1 MRVVTGCDLNGYQK
15 LPEMSY
21 GDRVTAEEDRS
32 ATGPTMTGGWS
43 SLLLTLRFA
52 TELATMAVLAWA
64 AASAGIALGWRIVLA
79 VLGPVLVAVVWGLAL
94 APRAKHRLAEPWR
107 LGAEIVIFVVAAA
120 ALALAGDGVAAAV
133 YAVIAIGTAGLLRVV
148 MPGS

>member
-1 MRVVTGCDLNGYQK
+1 
-15 LPEMSY
+15 MSY
-21 GDRVTAEEDRS
+21 GDGVTADENRS
-32 ATGPTMTGGWS
+32 SAGPTMSGGWS

-107 LGAEIVIFVVAAA
+107 LGAEIVIFVVATA
-120 ALALAGDGVAAAV
+120 ALALAGDGIAAAV
-133 YAVIAIGTAGLLRVV
+133 YAVVAIGTAIVLRAV

>member
-1 MRVVTGCDLNGYQK
+1 
-15 LPEMSY
+15 MSY
-21 GDRVTAEEDRS
+21 GDGVTADENRS
-32 ATGPTMTGGWS
+32 EAGPTMSGGWS

-107 LGAEIVIFVVAAA
+107 LGAEIVIFVVATA
-120 ALALAGDGVAAAV
+120 ALALAGEVVAAAI
-133 YAVIAIGTAGLLRVV
+133 YAVVAIGTAIMLRVV
-148 MPGS
+148 IPGS

>member
-1 MRVVTGCDLNGYQK
+1 MSG
-15 LPEMSY
+15 MSY
-21 GDRVTAEEDRS
+21 GDVVTADENRS
-32 ATGPTMTGGWS
+32 SPGPTMSGAWS

-94 APRAKHRLAEPWR
+94 APRAKHRLPEPWR
-107 LGAEIVIFVVAAA
+107 LGAEMAIFVVATA
-120 ALALAGDGVAAAV
+120 ALALAGEGVAAAV
-133 YAVIAIGTAGLLRVV
+133 YAVVAIGTAILLRMVL
-148 MPGS
+148 PGS

>member
-1 MRVVTGCDLNGYQK
+1 
-15 LPEMSY
+15 
-21 GDRVTAEEDRS
+21 
-32 ATGPTMTGGWS
+32 
-43 SLLLTLRFA
+43 
-52 TELATMAVLAWA
+52 
-64 AASAGIALGWRIVLA
+64 

-94 APRAKHRLAEPWR
+94 APRAKRRLADPWR

-120 ALALAGDGVAAAV
+120 ALALAGDGIAATV

>member
-1 MRVVTGCDLNGYQK
+1 
-15 LPEMSY
+15 MSY
-21 GDRVTAEEDRS
+21 GDGVTADENRS
-32 ATGPTMTGGWS
+32 AAGPAMPGGWS

-64 AASAGIALGWRIVLA
+64 AASAGLALGWRIVLA

-120 ALALAGDGVAAAV
+120 ALALAGDGVAAAI
-133 YAVIAIGTAGLLRVV
+133 YAVVAIGTAVLLRVV
-148 MPGS
+148 LPGS